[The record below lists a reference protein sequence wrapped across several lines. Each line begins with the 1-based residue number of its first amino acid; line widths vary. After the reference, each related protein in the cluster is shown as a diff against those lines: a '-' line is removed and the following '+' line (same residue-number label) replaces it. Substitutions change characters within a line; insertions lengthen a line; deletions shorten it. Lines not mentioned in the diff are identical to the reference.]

1 MSTTSNAKAEVHIYK
16 HIHTQNHGTMVSH
29 THTHTHTQN
38 MMILQ
43 QSNSKAW
50 DIGIYFIKN
59 SKKHSYEEKQWA
71 TRKGFS
77 INSRVKLVKIVS
89 SLPIKLKFYTHT
101 HIKLNKKKVTLKNS
115 MNEMKNAIEN
125 ISDRADQMEERIN
138 DLEIGIY
145 K

>member
-1 MSTTSNAKAEVHIYK
+1 MSTTSNDKAEVHIYK

-59 SKKHSYEEKQWA
+59 SKKRSYEEKQ
-71 TRKGFS
+71 
-77 INSRVKLVKIVS
+77 
-89 SLPIKLKFYTHT
+89 
-101 HIKLNKKKVTLKNS
+101 
-115 MNEMKNAIEN
+115 
-125 ISDRADQMEERIN
+125 
-138 DLEIGIY
+138 
-145 K
+145 

>member
-59 SKKHSYEEKQWA
+59 SKKHSYEEKQ
-71 TRKGFS
+71 
-77 INSRVKLVKIVS
+77 
-89 SLPIKLKFYTHT
+89 
-101 HIKLNKKKVTLKNS
+101 
-115 MNEMKNAIEN
+115 
-125 ISDRADQMEERIN
+125 
-138 DLEIGIY
+138 
-145 K
+145 